1 MVPPPPPFPLAM
13 PPARSRAPR
22 PAPASTAPRETL
34 GVCAAATFAAT
45 RTATCAVMVAACVT
59 PVAAQMSA
67 EMTAATATSLLCERA
82 MDGTRFPDAKARMQ
96 TMAADATSKDAAFA
110 RGCLLMGEERFDK
123 AADEFER
130 AVASN
135 QASAAYHFQ
144 LGQAYGSRA
153 QHVNVF
159 RQAILARKTKAEF
172 DRAVALDPDL
182 IDARVGLL
190 SYYLYAPGIVGGSL
204 ENARLQAAEIRKRN
218 AYRGGVAYAQIATHE
233 KDGAGAARELEALTR
248 QFPDS
253 TSPYVALATGY
264 GQRGL
269 WPDAWAV
276 ADRMAH
282 TLPDA
287 PVAQYLVGRLA
298 GESGQQLERGAAALS
313 RYLQSTPH
321 EGDPPL
327 AVAHWR
333 LGVVYERQ
341 ARKDAARAEY
351 QTALRLDPK
360 LAGAREALGK
370 LR

>member
-1 MVPPPPPFPLAM
+1 
-13 PPARSRAPR
+13 
-22 PAPASTAPRETL
+22 
-34 GVCAAATFAAT
+34 
-45 RTATCAVMVAACVT
+45 
-59 PVAAQMSA
+59 MSA
-67 EMTAATATSLLCERA
+67 GMTAATATSQLCERA
-82 MDGTRFPDAKARMQ
+82 MDGTRFPDAKARME

-110 RGCLLMGEERFDK
+110 RGCLFMGEEQYDK
-123 AADEFER
+123 ASAAFER
-130 AVASN
+130 AVASD

-204 ENARLQAAEIRKRN
+204 ENARAQAAEIRKRN
-218 AYRGGVAYAQIATHE
+218 AYRGGVAYVQIATHE
-233 KDGAGAARELEALTR
+233 KDRVGAARELEALTR
-248 QFPDS
+248 AFPDS
-253 TSPYVALATGY
+253 TTPYVGLATGY
-264 GQRGL
+264 GERGL

-276 ADRMAH
+276 ADRMARVV
-282 TLPDA
+282 PNA

-298 GESGQQLERGAAALS
+298 GESGQQLDRGVAALTQ
-313 RYLQSTPH
+313 YLQTAPR

-341 ARKDAARAEY
+341 AKKDAARSEY
-351 QTALRLDPK
+351 ESALRLDPK
-360 LAGAREALGK
+360 LKSARDALDK

>member
-1 MVPPPPPFPLAM
+1 M
-13 PPARSRAPR
+13 PSRAAPR
-22 PAPASTAPRETL
+22 PAPPGAGPRTSR
-34 GVCAAATFAAT
+34 GVARA
-45 RTATCAVMVAACVT
+45 VAAVL
-59 PVAAQMSA
+59 AALAAGRAGAQ
-67 EMTAATATSLLCERA
+67 MTAATAASLLCERA

-96 TMAADATSKDAAFA
+96 AMATDGASKDAAFA
-110 RGCLLMGEERFDK
+110 RGCLLMGEDRFDK

-130 AVASN
+130 AVASD

-159 RQAILARKTKAEF
+159 RQAVLARKTKAEF

-190 SYYLYAPGIVGGSL
+190 SYYLYAPGIVGGSV
-204 ENARLQAAEIRKRN
+204 EKARVQAGEIRRRD
-218 AYRGGVAYAQIATHE
+218 AYRGGVAFAQIATHE
-233 KDGAGAARELEALTR
+233 KDGVGAARELEALTQ

-253 TSPYVALATGY
+253 TGPYVALATGY

-276 ADRMAH
+276 ADRFAR
-282 TLPDA
+282 TLPNS
-287 PVAQYLVGRLA
+287 PVAHYLVGRLA
-298 GESGQQLERGAAALS
+298 GESGQQLDRGAAALAQ
-313 RYLQSTPH
+313 YLQGTPR

-333 LGVVYERQ
+333 LGAVYERQ
-341 ARKDAARAEY
+341 AKKDAARAEY
-351 QTALRLDPK
+351 EAALRLDPR

>member
-1 MVPPPPPFPLAM
+1 MAV
-13 PPARSRAPR
+13 S
-22 PAPASTAPRETL
+22 
-34 GVCAAATFAAT
+34 AAFAAS
-45 RTATCAVMVAACVT
+45 AVAAR
-59 PVAAQMSA
+59 AGAQMS
-67 EMTAATATSLLCERA
+67 AATATSLLCERA

-96 TMAADATSKDAAFA
+96 TMAAEAASKDAAFA
-110 RGCLLMGEERFDK
+110 RGCLLMGEEQFDK
-123 AADEFER
+123 ASDEFER
-130 AVASN
+130 AVASD

-153 QHVNVF
+153 QHANVF

-204 ENARLQAAEIRKRN
+204 EKARVQAGEIRRRN

-233 KDGAGAARELEALTR
+233 RDGPGAARELEALTE

-253 TSPYVALATGY
+253 TTPYVALATGY
-264 GQRGL
+264 GERGL
-269 WPDAWAV
+269 WPDAWGV
-276 ADRMAH
+276 ADRL
-282 TLPDA
+282 TRTRPNA

-298 GESGQQLERGAAALS
+298 GESGQQLDRGAAALAQ
-313 RYLQSTPH
+313 YLQTQPR

-341 ARKDAARAEY
+341 AKRDAARGEY

-360 LAGAREALGK
+360 LVGAHDALAK